1 MPTRVTS
8 PQVSSTQQRAS
19 QLKAAA
25 RAHAAALEQEAE
37 DERRRGGASIA
48 LRDEQGMIV
57 PEPPAVESR
66 KVMVSLYGP
75 DGELQLVTKEEA
87 ASRAAHELAQAAAS
101 AEHARL
107 MARRAGAA
115 RGRGA
120 VAAARRLLLEGLL
133 AGYKR
138 CIAALSRSTSQG
150 EGAGPR
156 AARMSV
162 WRDLG
167 SMMVQ
172 EGKDGS
178 VRRARCVGTVV
189 WLLQQEKLPQRD
201 SARAQ
206 LAWLIE
212 NFVDPVRASDRTTPC
227 QRSPCL
233 VRTPTTSPPSSAKRA
248 YPLPSS
254 PPLTPLFTRCRHRA
268 ARRWP
273 VSRWTREMRG
283 SRSRCCTASVLH
295 EMHSSR
301 GGATMAPRSAAPP
314 PSSAPATHRP
324 TDGYG
329 SFTSRGRARPV
340 TGGARTTRG
349 GSSSCTWPR
358 MRARARVR
366 AWRASL
372 RCP

>member
-1 MPTRVTS
+1 MAGACQLACRPL
-8 PQVSSTQQRAS
+8 QVSSTQQRAS

-25 RAHAAALEQEAE
+25 RAHAAMLEQEAE
-37 DERRRGGASIA
+37 AERRRGGASVA

-66 KVMVSLYGP
+66 KAMVSVCGP
-75 DGELQLVTKEEA
+75 DGEHERITKEEA
-87 ASRAAHELAQAAAS
+87 AARAAHELAQAAAA

-138 CIAALSRSTSQG
+138 CIAALGRSTSQG

-156 AARMSV
+156 AARAAV
-162 WRDLG
+162 WRELG
-167 SMMVQ
+167 AMMVQ

-189 WLLQQEKLPQRD
+189 WLLQQEKPQQRE

-212 NFVDPVRASDRTTPC
+212 NFADPVRAPERTTPC
-227 QRSPCL
+227 QRSPRL
-233 VRTPTTSPPSSAKRA
+233 ASRPPA
-248 YPLPSS
+248 PSQ
-254 PPLTPLFTRCRHRA
+254 L
-268 ARRWP
+268 
-273 VSRWTREMRG
+273 
-283 SRSRCCTASVLH
+283 
-295 EMHSSR
+295 
-301 GGATMAPRSAAPP
+301 APRGP
-314 PSSAPATHRP
+314 
-324 TDGYG
+324 
-329 SFTSRGRARPV
+329 
-340 TGGARTTRG
+340 
-349 GSSSCTWPR
+349 
-358 MRARARVR
+358 
-366 AWRASL
+366 
-372 RCP
+372 

>member
-8 PQVSSTQQRAS
+8 LQVSSTQQRAS

-25 RAHAAALEQEAE
+25 RAHAATLEQEAE

-66 KVMVSLYGP
+66 KVIVSLYGP

-87 ASRAAHELAQAAAS
+87 ASRAAHELVQAAAS

-233 VRTPTTSPPSSAKRA
+233 VRPNHKPTELCEAC
-248 YPLPSS
+248 LPSPLLTPS
-254 PPLTPLFTRCRHRA
+254 PPLFTRYRHRA
-268 ARRWP
+268 ARRCP

-283 SRSRCCTASVLH
+283 SRNRCCTASVLR

-329 SFTSRGRARPV
+329 SFTSRGRARPAI
-340 TGGARTTRG
+340 GGAHTTRG